1 MKQDLSLKVRS
12 YMLIKVAEKAKFA
25 EILQEMLQMAYARH
39 VLRGNSGIN
48 AVLILEVKIS
58 KVRP

>member
-1 MKQDLSLKVRS
+1 
-12 YMLIKVAEKAKFA
+12 MLIKVAEKAKFA